1 MLGIVIVGTRQR
13 RRLVTWPIQVLAH
26 LKLRRNLI
34 GGDGAESLAGVL
46 AQCAA
51 LGHLNLR
58 GNLIGTAGV
67 DSLGGGQAQ

>member
-1 MLGIVIVGTRQR
+1 MTC
-13 RRLVTWPIQVLAH
+13 PIQALAH

-51 LGHLNLR
+51 LAHLNLR
-58 GNLIGTAGV
+58 GNLIGAAGADSIARV
-67 DSLGGGQAQ
+67 D

>member
-1 MLGIVIVGTRQR
+1 VLGIVIVGTRQR

-34 GGDGAESLAGVL
+34 GGDGAESLPGVL

-51 LGHLNLR
+51 LAHLNLR
-58 GNLIGTAGV
+58 DNLIGADGAESIARV
-67 DSLGGGQAQ
+67 D